1 MSISSSCRAKIK
13 LCRERTEL
21 LEEIVNVNEW
31 IIMTYNV
38 QHQETSNQ
46 ANYNLRKAVQIKY
59 ELLTENIQ
67 NLNQR
72 YEVDIRVVIVG

>member
-1 MSISSSCRAKIK
+1 
-13 LCRERTEL
+13 
-21 LEEIVNVNEW
+21 
-31 IIMTYNV
+31 MTYNV

-46 ANYNLRKAVQIKY
+46 ANYNLRKTVQIKY

-72 YEVDIRVVIVG
+72 YEVDIRVSDCWLEL